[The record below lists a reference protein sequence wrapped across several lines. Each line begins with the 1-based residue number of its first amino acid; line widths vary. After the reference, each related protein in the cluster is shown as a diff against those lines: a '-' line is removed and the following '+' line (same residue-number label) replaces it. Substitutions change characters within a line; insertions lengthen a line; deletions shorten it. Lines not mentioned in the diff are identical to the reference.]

1 MKDFM
6 EFVVKH
12 LVDSPDN
19 VNIVETK
26 QSEKSVI
33 LKLTVA
39 HDDIGKVIG
48 KQGKTAQSLRTLLTA
63 VAAKDGIKATLNIVD

>member
-1 MKDFM
+1 MKEFI
-6 EFVVKH
+6 EFVAKH

-19 VNIVETK
+19 VKVDETK